1 MDSCLVS
8 VVMGSDSD
16 LPVMVEAV
24 RTLEEFKVPHE
35 VVITSAHRT
44 PQQTTAFAEQAES
57 RGVEVII
64 AAAGGAA
71 HLAGVIASLTILP
84 VIGVPM
90 QTAALGGVDSLYSI
104 VQMPGGIPVATV
116 GINGA
121 RNAALLAVQ
130 ILAGK
135 HPELKDAL
143 RAYRNRLAE
152 SVLTKAARLRELG
165 VEAYINGGE
174 RK

>member
-1 MDSCLVS
+1 MRLSLL
-8 VVMGSDSD
+8 
-16 LPVMVEAV
+16 LP
-24 RTLEEFKVPHE
+24 
-35 VVITSAHRT
+35 
-44 PQQTTAFAEQAES
+44 TARRSRRFAEQAES

-84 VIGVPM
+84 VIGVPIK
-90 QTAALGGVDSLYSI
+90 TAALGGVDSLYSI

-135 HPELKDAL
+135 HPELRDAL
-143 RAYRNRLAE
+143 RAYRNRLAG
-152 SVLTKAARLRELG
+152 SVLTKAARLQELG